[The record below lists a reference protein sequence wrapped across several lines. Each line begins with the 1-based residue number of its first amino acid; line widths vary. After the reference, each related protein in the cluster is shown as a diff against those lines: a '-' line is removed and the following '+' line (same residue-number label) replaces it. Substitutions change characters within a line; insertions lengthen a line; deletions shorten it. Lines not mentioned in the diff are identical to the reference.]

1 MSSDLKWS
9 VLFKKAETQKELSYE
24 KIHTKRN
31 DFKKQIQ
38 GLLRKME
45 Q

>member
-1 MSSDLKWS
+1 MSSGLKWS
-9 VLFKKAETQKELSYE
+9 VFFKKAEIQKELGYE

-31 DFKKQIQ
+31 DSKKQIQ
-38 GLLRKME
+38 GLLCKME